1 MDLHLKGKVALIT
14 GAGRGIGKAEA
25 LALIDEGV
33 KVAINDVDA
42 SLAGKTVAEIIARG
56 GEAREFVADVAD
68 EKAVKEMIGNVNT
81 HFGGIDILVN
91 NAGAGSKYWGKLVD
105 DLPVESWDMIM
116 NTHLRS
122 TFLCSKYVAP
132 IMKKRKFGRII
143 NTSSMNALGG
153 GPPGGANYT
162 AAKAGIWGF
171 TRNMAKEVGPFGIT
185 VNALAPGYVRTELI
199 GSYPEERKK
208 IIIDQ
213 NPVGRFC
220 DLEEVAALVAYLC
233 SKQAAFINGSI
244 ISMDGGRQD
253 FYWGKGWF

>member
-1 MDLHLKGKVALIT
+1 MDLDLEGKVALIT
-14 GAGRGIGKAEA
+14 GAGRGIGKSEA
-25 LALIDEGV
+25 LALVEEGV
-33 KVAINDVDA
+33 KVAVNDLDTG
-42 SLAGKTVAEIIARG
+42 LMEKTVADIRGKG
-56 GEAREFVADVAD
+56 GEAKGFAADVSD
-68 EKAVKEMIGNVNT
+68 EHAVKEMIQNVNDY
-81 HFGGIDILVN
+81 FGDIHILVN

-105 DLPVESWDMIM
+105 ELPAESWDMII

-122 TFLCSKYVAP
+122 TFLCSKYAAA
-132 IMKKRKFGRII
+132 IMKKRNFGRII

-185 VNALAPGYVRTELI
+185 VNAIAPGYVQTELI

-220 DLEEVAALVAYLC
+220 SLEEVAALVAFLC
-233 SKQAAFINGSI
+233 SRQAAFINGAI

>member
-1 MDLHLKGKVALIT
+1 MDLYLTGKVALIT

-25 LALIDEGV
+25 MALCGEGV
-33 KVAINDVDA
+33 KVAVNDLDA
-42 SLAGKTVAEIIARG
+42 ESAQKTVAEINLRG
-56 GEAREFVADVAD
+56 GEAKEFVADVSD
-68 EKAVKEMIGNVNT
+68 EQAVKEMMGKVDKY
-81 HFGGIDILVN
+81 FGRMDILVN
-91 NAGAGSKYWGKLVD
+91 NAGAGSKYWGQVVS
-105 DLPVESWDMIM
+105 DLPTESWDMIM

-122 TFLCSKYVAP
+122 TFLCSKYVIP
-132 IMKKRKFGRII
+132 IMKRQSFGRVI

-153 GPPGGANYT
+153 GPPGGSNYT

-208 IIIDQ
+208 IIVEQ
-213 NPVGRFC
+213 NPLGRFC
-220 DLEEVAALVAYLC
+220 ALEEVGALVAFLC
-233 SKQAAFINGSI
+233 SKQAAFINGAI

-253 FYWGKGWF
+253 YYWGKGWF

>member
-1 MDLHLKGKVALIT
+1 MDLNLKGKVALIT
-14 GAGRGIGKAEA
+14 GAGRGIGKSEA
-25 LALIDEGV
+25 LALTEEGV
-33 KVAINDVDA
+33 KVAINDLDA
-42 SLAGKTVAEIIARG
+42 ELAEKAVAEINGKG
-56 GEAREFVADVAD
+56 GEAKEFEADVSD
-68 EKAVKEMIGNVNT
+68 EHAVDEMFKKMNDY
-81 HFGGIDILVN
+81 FGGIDILIN

-105 DLPVESWDMIM
+105 KLPAESWDMII

-132 IMKKRKFGRII
+132 IMKKQKFGRII

-153 GPPGGANYT
+153 GPPGGSNYT

-185 VNALAPGYVRTELI
+185 VNAIAPGYVRTELI
-199 GSYPEERKK
+199 GSYPEDRKN
-208 IIIDQ
+208 IITEQ

-220 DLEEVAALVAYLC
+220 SLEEVAALVVFLC
-233 SKQAAFINGSI
+233 SRQASFINGAI